1 MSGIS
6 RIGIFFTIFAIV
18 LLTVPSAGAQAASDP
33 APAPIPIQ
41 ILTGK
46 KAFISNGESTAV
58 TGVPNLTYNEFYALM
73 KGWGKYELVP
83 TPADADLVLEIR
95 FIADGG
101 SPAQPQFRFAIL
113 DSKTHVVLWA
123 FTERVE
129 GANREA
135 TARKNYDQAM
145 ANLVDDVKKLTTPPA
160 APANQ

>member
-73 KGWGKYELVP
+73 KGWGKY
-83 TPADADLVLEIR
+83 
-95 FIADGG
+95 
-101 SPAQPQFRFAIL
+101 
-113 DSKTHVVLWA
+113 
-123 FTERVE
+123 
-129 GANREA
+129 
-135 TARKNYDQAM
+135 
-145 ANLVDDVKKLTTPPA
+145 
-160 APANQ
+160 